1 MQTLISMNVKKKI
14 LGILFQKGSIQLMSD
29 SNVLTSIIE
38 GVIEDVEKRQVPI
51 SQVKEQLENAPKLR
65 KAYEALNKDGMRLIA
80 EIKRSS
86 PSKGDLSA
94 IENPVSLAN
103 DYQSGG
109 ADLISVLTESR
120 RFKGNISDL
129 IAVRSA
135 VDLPVLRKDFIVTE
149 FQVYESRLLGA
160 DLMLLIVAGLLKSQL
175 VDFYQLATEL
185 GMDVLVEVHDL
196 AEAEIAVDIGSKIIG
211 VNCRNLKTLEVND
224 KNFELILPQLPASVL
239 KVAESG
245 ISTRDQVLSVQ
256 ELGAKAVLI
265 GETLVRTGNPVHTIK
280 ELLNR

>member
-1 MQTLISMNVKKKI
+1 MNVKKKI

-29 SNVLTSIIE
+29 SNILTSIIE

-51 SQVKEQLENAPKLR
+51 SQIKEQLENAPKLR

-160 DLMLLIVAGLLKSQL
+160 DLMLLIVAGLSKSQL

-185 GMDVLVEVHDL
+185 GMDILVEVHDL

-256 ELGAKAVLI
+256 ELGTKAVLI

>member
-1 MQTLISMNVKKKI
+1 MNVKKKI
-14 LGILFQKGSIQLMSD
+14 LGILFQKGLIQLMSD
-29 SNVLTSIIE
+29 SNILTSIIE
-38 GVIEDVEKRQVPI
+38 GVIEDVENRKVPI
-51 SQVKEQLENAPKLR
+51 SQLKEQLANAPKLR
-65 KAYEALNKDGMRLIA
+65 NAYAALNKDGMRLIA

-109 ADLISVLTESR
+109 ADLISVLTEER
-120 RFKGNISDL
+120 RFKGNIADL
-129 IAVRSA
+129 IAVRTA
-135 VDLPVLRKDFIVTE
+135 VDVPVLRKDFIVTE
-149 FQVYESRLLGA
+149 FQVYESRVLGA
-160 DLMLLIVAGLLKSQL
+160 DLMLLIIAGLSKSQL

-185 GMDVLVEVHDL
+185 GIDVLVEVHDL

-245 ISTRDQVLSVQ
+245 ISTREQVLSVQ

-265 GETLVRTGNPVHTIK
+265 GETLVKTGNPVHTIK

>member
-1 MQTLISMNVKKKI
+1 MNVKKKI

-29 SNVLTSIIE
+29 SNILTSIIE
-38 GVIEDVEKRQVPI
+38 GVIEDVEKRKVPI
-51 SQVKEQLENAPKLR
+51 SQLNEQLENAPKLR
-65 KAYEALNKDGMRLIA
+65 NAYEALNKDGMRLIA

-135 VDLPVLRKDFIVTE
+135 VDLPVLRKDFIGTE

-211 VNCRNLKTLEVND
+211 VNSRNLKTLEVND

-265 GETLVRTGNPVHTIK
+265 GETLVRTSNPVHTIK

>member
-1 MQTLISMNVKKKI
+1 MNVKKKI

-29 SNVLTSIIE
+29 SNILTSIIE
-38 GVIEDVEKRQVPI
+38 GVIEDVEKRKVPI
-51 SQVKEQLENAPKLR
+51 SQLNEQLENAPKLR
-65 KAYEALNKDGMRLIA
+65 NAYEALNKDGMRLIA

-211 VNCRNLKTLEVND
+211 VNSRNLKTLEVND
-224 KNFELILPQLPASVL
+224 KNFVLILPQLPASIL

>member
-1 MQTLISMNVKKKI
+1 
-14 LGILFQKGSIQLMSD
+14 MSE
-29 SNVLTSIIE
+29 SNVLTQIIE
-38 GVIEDVEKRQVPI
+38 GVLEDVEKRFIPI
-51 SQVKEQLENAPKLR
+51 KQLREQLENAPKLR
-65 KAYEALNKDGMRLIA
+65 GAFKALNQDGMRLIA
-80 EIKRSS
+80 EVKRSS
-86 PSKGDLSA
+86 PSKG
-94 IENPVSLAN
+94 NLAEIA
-103 DYQSGG
+103 DPKELASKYQEGG
-109 ADLISVLTESR
+109 ADVISVLTEER
-120 RFKGNISDL
+120 RFKGSIADL
-129 IAVRSA
+129 VSVRSC

-160 DLMLLIVAGLLKSQL
+160 DLMLLIVAGLSKSQL

-196 AEAEIAVDIGSKIIG
+196 VEAEVAVDIGSKIIG

>member
-1 MQTLISMNVKKKI
+1 MNVKKKI
-14 LGILFQKGSIQLMSD
+14 LGILFQKGSIQLMSN

-38 GVIEDVEKRQVPI
+38 GVIEDVEKRKVPI
-51 SQVKEQLENAPKLR
+51 SQIKEQLENAPKLR
-65 KAYEALNKDGMRLIA
+65 NAYAALSKEGMRLIA

-103 DYQSGG
+103 NYQNGG

-129 IAVRSA
+129 ISVRSA

-160 DLMLLIVAGLLKSQL
+160 DLMLLIIAGLSKSQL
-175 VDFYQLATEL
+175 VDFHQLATEL

-196 AEAEIAVDIGSKIIG
+196 AEAEIAVDIGSNIIG

-265 GETLVRTGNPVHTIK
+265 GETLVKTGNPVHTIK

>member
-1 MQTLISMNVKKKI
+1 MNVKKKI

-29 SNVLTSIIE
+29 SNILTSIIE
-38 GVIEDVEKRQVPI
+38 GVIEDVEKRKVPI
-51 SQVKEQLENAPKLR
+51 SQLNEQLENAPKLR
-65 KAYEALNKDGMRLIA
+65 NAYEALNKDRMRLIA

-160 DLMLLIVAGLLKSQL
+160 DLMLLIVAGLSKSQL

-224 KNFELILPQLPASVL
+224 KNFELILPQLPASIL

>member
-1 MQTLISMNVKKKI
+1 MNVKKKI

-29 SNVLTSIIE
+29 SNILTSIIE
-38 GVIEDVEKRQVPI
+38 GVIEDVEKRKVPI
-51 SQVKEQLENAPKLR
+51 SQLNEQLENAPKLR
-65 KAYEALNKDGMRLIA
+65 NAYEALNKDGMRLIA

-196 AEAEIAVDIGSKIIG
+196 AEAEIAVNIGSKIIG

-224 KNFELILPQLPASVL
+224 KNFVLILPQLPASIL

>member
-1 MQTLISMNVKKKI
+1 MNVKKKI

-29 SNVLTSIIE
+29 SNILTSIIE
-38 GVIEDVEKRQVPI
+38 GVIEDVEKRKVPI
-51 SQVKEQLENAPKLR
+51 SQLNEQLENAPKLR
-65 KAYEALNKDGMRLIA
+65 NAYEALNKDGMRLIA

>member
-1 MQTLISMNVKKKI
+1 
-14 LGILFQKGSIQLMSD
+14 MSD

-51 SQVKEQLENAPKLR
+51 SQIKEQLANAPKLR
-65 KAYEALNKDGMRLIA
+65 NAYAALNKDGMRLIA

-94 IENPVSLAN
+94 IENPVSLAK

-149 FQVYESRLLGA
+149 FQVYESRVLGA
-160 DLMLLIVAGLLKSQL
+160 DLMLLIVAGLSKSQL

-245 ISTRDQVLSVQ
+245 ISTREQVLSVQ

-265 GETLVRTGNPVHTIK
+265 GETLVKTGNPVHTIK

>member
-1 MQTLISMNVKKKI
+1 MNVKKKI

-38 GVIEDVEKRQVPI
+38 GVIEDVENRKVPI
-51 SQVKEQLENAPKLR
+51 SQLNDQLENAPKLR
-65 KAYEALNKDGMRLIA
+65 NAYAALNKEGMRLIA

-86 PSKGDLSA
+86 PSKGDLSV

-109 ADLISVLTESR
+109 ADLISVLTEQR

-160 DLMLLIVAGLLKSQL
+160 DLMLLIVAGLSKSQL
-175 VDFYQLATEL
+175 VDYYQLATEL

-196 AEAEIAVDIGSKIIG
+196 TEAEIAVDIGSKIIG

-245 ISTRDQVLSVQ
+245 ISTREQVLSVQ

-265 GETLVRTGNPVHTIK
+265 GETLVKTGNPVHTIK

>member
-1 MQTLISMNVKKKI
+1 MNVKKKI

-38 GVIEDVEKRQVPI
+38 GVIEDVEKRKVPI
-51 SQVKEQLENAPKLR
+51 SQLKEQLANAPKLR
-65 KAYEALNKDGMRLIA
+65 NAYAALNKDGMRLIA

-109 ADLISVLTESR
+109 ADLISVLTEER
-120 RFKGNISDL
+120 RFKGNIADL

-135 VDLPVLRKDFIVTE
+135 VDIPVLRKDFIVTE
-149 FQVYESRLLGA
+149 FQVYESRVLGA
-160 DLMLLIVAGLLKSQL
+160 DLMLLIVAGLSKSQL

-245 ISTRDQVLSVQ
+245 ISTREQVLSVQ
-256 ELGAKAVLI
+256 ELGAKAVLV
-265 GETLVRTGNPVHTIK
+265 GETLVKTGNPVHTIK

>member
-1 MQTLISMNVKKKI
+1 MNVKKKI

-38 GVIEDVEKRQVPI
+38 GVIEDVEKRKVPI
-51 SQVKEQLENAPKLR
+51 SQLKQQLENAPKLR
-65 KAYEALNKDGMRLIA
+65 NAYAALSKEGIRLIA

-94 IENPVSLAN
+94 IENPVSLAH

-109 ADLISVLTESR
+109 ADLISVLTEQR
-120 RFKGNISDL
+120 RFKGNIADL

-135 VDLPVLRKDFIVTE
+135 VDIPVLRKDFIVTE
-149 FQVYESRLLGA
+149 FQVYESRVLGA
-160 DLMLLIVAGLLKSQL
+160 DLMLLIVAGLSKSQL

-196 AEAEIAVDIGSKIIG
+196 AEAEIALDIGSKIIG

-245 ISTRDQVLSVQ
+245 ISTREQVLSVQ

-265 GETLVRTGNPVHTIK
+265 GETLVKTGNPVHTIK

>member
-1 MQTLISMNVKKKI
+1 VQTLISMNVKKKI

-51 SQVKEQLENAPKLR
+51 SQIKEQLENAPKLR

-224 KNFELILPQLPASVL
+224 KNFDLILPQLPASVL